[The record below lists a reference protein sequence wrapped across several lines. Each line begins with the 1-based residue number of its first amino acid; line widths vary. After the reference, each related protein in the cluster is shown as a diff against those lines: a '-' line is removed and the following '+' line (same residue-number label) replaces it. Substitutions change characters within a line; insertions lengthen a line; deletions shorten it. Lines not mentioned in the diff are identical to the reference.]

1 MSEAPQTPQEQQ
13 GPPKPHGRGG
23 RRGHCG
29 SHERSPS
36 SEGQEGPRRHHGR
49 HGHHGSHGCSPSPAL
64 EGQEEPRR
72 HHGRHKHHGSHE
84 HSPSPALEG
93 EEAPRRHHGHHGHHG
108 SHGRSPSPALEGQQE
123 PRGPG
128 HRGGPHHGGPHGRR
142 GRPQTTASDWERSDQ
157 FHNSHL
163 LRKDEALDAAIQNSE
178 ANGLPP
184 ISVSPAQGQ
193 LLYLLAK
200 SIGAKRIL
208 EVGTLGGY
216 STIHLARALPD
227 DGKVITLELDEHHA
241 KVATENITKAGLA
254 SKVDIILGPALD
266 SLEKLDSE
274 QKFDFAFIDADKTN
288 MLKYF
293 TEAKRLLRKGGAI
306 FVDNVVRDGRTAD
319 PADTSEYTVGVRKFI
334 MAMKDDEEVEATTIG
349 TVTGKGYDGFLYAV
363 KK

>member
-1 MSEAPQTPQEQQ
+1 MDDMGTTVHTHTVHLQ
-13 GPPKPHGRGG
+13 
-23 RRGHCG
+23 
-29 SHERSPS
+29 
-36 SEGQEGPRRHHGR
+36 
-49 HGHHGSHGCSPSPAL
+49 
-64 EGQEEPRR
+64 
-72 HHGRHKHHGSHE
+72 
-84 HSPSPALEG
+84 
-93 EEAPRRHHGHHGHHG
+93 
-108 SHGRSPSPALEGQQE
+108 
-123 PRGPG
+123 
-128 HRGGPHHGGPHGRR
+128 R
-142 GRPQTTASDWERSDQ
+142 GRPPTTASDWERSDN

-163 LRKDEALDAAIQNSE
+163 LRKDEALDAAIQNGE

-227 DGKVITLELDEHHA
+227 DGKVVTLELSEHHA

-254 SKVDIILGPALD
+254 SKVDIIVGPALD
-266 SLEKLDSE
+266 SLEKIDPE
-274 QKFDFAFIDADKTN
+274 PKFDFAFIDADKTN

-293 TEAKRLLRKGGAI
+293 TESKRLLRKGGAI

-319 PADTSEYTVGVRKFI
+319 PADTSEFTAGVKQFI
-334 MAMKDDEEVEATTIG
+334 VAMKDDEEVEATTIG
-349 TVTGKGYDGFLYAV
+349 TVGGKGYDGFLYAV